1 MTKPS
6 PPRRAIAVTV
16 VMLGWAAS
24 SGAQPS
30 QGPNALISTS
40 NGTVGVY
47 QIGKTIVLYGRVVRP
62 SDCRVPGGASD
73 ERCYSSPD
81 GNFFLGVDPGGV
93 VRAVRT
99 TSPEIFT
106 DRFVRPVFSKMEEVV
121 SRYGV
126 PEKVERL
133 ASGVSFVY
141 GPLSFQVDAAGT
153 AQDIMPKPVAAI
165 TLRLAEAAVPIVR
178 RRLSDPNPMKL
189 PADFCQNVAQLV
201 DSAWEGFDSIRV
213 DPGQRVSAD
222 GRKWNVTLDLTGRG
236 NSSLQYETRDLYSV
250 RGANE
255 WDWTSNV
262 PKFVATFD
270 AGREPQAG
278 EQLWR
283 LVATMTEQCV
293 PPGSVWKDYRDP
305 HLLEIRYK
313 KRALQGQN
321 VVIVVAMDSASKTW
335 FMIRGASS
343 KRRW

>member
-1 MTKPS
+1 LYDAWS
-6 PPRRAIAVTV
+6 DHRLRA
-16 VMLGWAAS
+16 
-24 SGAQPS
+24 
-30 QGPNALISTS
+30 
-40 NGTVGVY
+40 
-47 QIGKTIVLYGRVVRP
+47 
-62 SDCRVPGGASD
+62 GGASD

-81 GNFFLGVDPGGV
+81 GNFFGVDPGGV

-236 NSSLQYETRDLYSV
+236 NSSLQYETRDLYAV

-270 AGREPQAG
+270 AAGTASGRSGGWLP
-278 EQLWR
+278 
-283 LVATMTEQCV
+283 MTEQYV

-305 HLLEIRYK
+305 SVGNGK
-313 KRALQGQN
+313 TSPQGQTSSSSSPWIPRRN
-321 VVIVVAMDSASKTW
+321 VVHDSGRVIATVTALSIEGSSPSNACRASRLRRDRHQSITDLRPP
-335 FMIRGASS
+335 IRHVTFPHVLRQHPPGVS
-343 KRRW
+343 